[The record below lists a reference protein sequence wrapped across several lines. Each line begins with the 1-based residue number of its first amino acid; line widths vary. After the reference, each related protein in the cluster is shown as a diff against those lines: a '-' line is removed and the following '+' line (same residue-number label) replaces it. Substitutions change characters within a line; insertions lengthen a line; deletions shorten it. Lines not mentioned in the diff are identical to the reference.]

1 MLDILLI
8 IVLLILAGGGYKIA
22 TAGLEIYDSSLA
34 KAMALP
40 IGLVVLI
47 GLTTLLAPWLPL
59 WGCLLSCLILFAI
72 IWLVVK
78 TPQVQGTTPT
88 PFTRGQK
95 LLLLVTIS
103 AALFY
108 VHAVQLL
115 AFAPDFWSLYPISR
129 SLIKS
134 GLPVVHPFF
143 PWISLNGHFSKQL
156 LIATLAGAVGQDT
169 IRATWICEIFLLI
182 SAIMLWALVIRKISH
197 SARAG
202 AWGAFF
208 LFFCVNV
215 GGKAGLMDA
224 FDNGDLLVFTILGLL
239 LGLFVDIIYKARE
252 HWPLHWPKI
261 ILTTVL
267 AGLYGFICESYLA
280 LVLACFAA
288 GSLIVCR
295 RRTSIAKTLLSITA
309 LSILGSLLISVCG
322 GGVLGSL
329 ARQSARQ
336 IMAIPYQNKALK
348 APTSSYTSVSFPK
361 RHLLAI
367 RLGADP
373 YQRFSGALNTALFRH
388 YKPLLDDGGYSS
400 IFGLKV
406 LILHWLPTWLAPL
419 TLAWAIR
426 RRSMCGYMFGLL
438 GLIAYFTPALVDF
451 GPIQEAEYFRW
462 EFAAGV
468 GFAGLMALVV
478 ADLIDHA
485 TMQKSLGWR
494 RVAYSAL
501 FIFIAAN
508 FVGAQRL
515 LNNVVI
521 EAQKSSQA
529 AAKVLWPW
537 YPNTYRWLLS
547 CKELQLNQ
555 RDLDLALWLW
565 QQPSTKNIVW
575 REHAHTPEQFLK
587 CAVING
593 LSGTLSCEHALPP
606 HWQPMGTAPY
616 LPNSSTVIFQK
627 QPSLPLISGLGAN
640 WLVSKRELPKEELL
654 NFSQHT
660 SSDSIIK
667 PTANFVRTFGDK
679 RKYWLYKL
687 ENSLPLTKE
696 IVPQEASESS
706 AKITI
711 SGLPKASAWMYG
723 QAYPVRLQLSRPL
736 KGWLRAY
743 FQPQTDRQAPN
754 NLANLPLTFWIEGQS
769 SKIMLC
775 PPLNEGHYQLSWIYS
790 QDGRSWQKLK
800 GQAKADYLVSE
811 NIDEHLRVKE
821 IVTSSPQ
828 NGFIIL
834 KNIDNRPFYCGG
846 PLSIKWW
853 VWSDKLHNYRSGA
866 AAPEGETTYNQTIPP
881 QGEIKVNWTTAE
893 PLPEAGF
900 RLDISASAQIGQNV
914 TVSRFF

>member
-8 IVLLILAGGGYKIA
+8 IVLLVLAGGGYKIA
-22 TAGLEIYDSSLA
+22 TAGLEIYDNSLA

-40 IGLVVLI
+40 IGLITLI
-47 GLTTLLAPWLPL
+47 GITTLLAPWLPL
-59 WGCLLSCLILFAI
+59 WGCLLSCVILFAI
-72 IWLVVK
+72 VWLAVK
-78 TPQVQGTTPT
+78 VPQVQGTTPP
-88 PFTRGQK
+88 PFTKGQK
-95 LLLLVTIS
+95 LLLLVTVG
-103 AALFY
+103 ATLFY

-115 AFAPDFWSLYPISR
+115 TFAPDFWSLYPISR

-134 GLPVVHPFF
+134 GLPVMHPFF

-156 LIATLAGAVGQDT
+156 LVATLAGAVGQDT

-182 SAIMLWALVIRKISH
+182 SSIMLWALAIRKISH

-322 GGVLGSL
+322 GGVLGFL
-329 ARQSARQ
+329 ARQSAHR
-336 IMAIPYQNKALK
+336 IMAIPYQNGVSE
-348 APTSSYTSVSFPK
+348 APTSAYASISFPK

-373 YQRFSGALNTALFRH
+373 YQRLSSALNTALFRH

-400 IFGLKV
+400 IFSTKV
-406 LILHWLPTWLAPL
+406 LILHWLPTWLAPF
-419 TLAWAIR
+419 TLAWAIK
-426 RRSMCGYMFGLL
+426 RRSICGYMFGLL
-438 GLIAYFTPALVDF
+438 GLIAYFTPALIDF

-468 GFAGLMALVV
+468 GFAGLMAL
-478 ADLIDHA
+478 AISDLIDHA
-485 TMQKSLGWR
+485 TMLKSLGWR
-494 RVAYSAL
+494 RMAYSAL
-501 FIFIAAN
+501 FIFIVAN

-515 LNNVVI
+515 LNNVII
-521 EAQKSSQA
+521 EAQKSPQA

-537 YPNTYRWLLS
+537 YPNTYHWLLN

-565 QQPSTKNIVW
+565 KQPSTKNVVW

-616 LPNSSTVIFQK
+616 LPNSSTVVFQN
-627 QPSLPLISGLGAN
+627 QHSLPLISGLGAD
-640 WLVSKRELPKEELL
+640 WLVSEKELPKEELS
-654 NFSQHT
+654 NFSCST
-660 SSDSIIK
+660 ANISSK
-667 PTANFVRTFGDK
+667 PTATLVRTFGNK

-687 ENSLPLTKE
+687 DNSLPSAEE
-696 IVPQEASESS
+696 IDCPKAVEHNTEI
-706 AKITI
+706 KII
-711 SGLPKASAWMYG
+711 GLPKASAWMYG
-723 QAYPVRLQLSRPL
+723 QAYPVRLQSSRPL

-743 FQPQTDRQAPN
+743 FESKAEPQEQNR
-754 NLANLPLTFWIEGQS
+754 LANLPLTFWIEGQS

-775 PPLNEGHYQLSWIYS
+775 PPINEGHYQLSWSYS
-790 QDGRSWQKLK
+790 QDGRSWQRLK
-800 GQAKADYLVSE
+800 GQTKADYLVSE

-821 IVTSSPQ
+821 IVASSAQ

-834 KNIDNRPFYCGG
+834 KNIGTHPFYCGG

-853 VWSDKLHNYRSGA
+853 VWSDKLHNYRSNA
-866 AAPEGETTYNQTIPP
+866 AAPEGETIYSQAIPP
-881 QGEIKVNWTTAE
+881 QGEIKVNWTTQE
-893 PLPEAGF
+893 PLPEEGF

>member
-78 TPQVQGTTPT
+78 TPQVQGTTPP

-108 VHAVQLL
+108 VHAIQLL

-485 TMQKSLGWR
+485 TMLKSLGWR

-515 LNNVVI
+515 LKNVVI
-521 EAQKSSQA
+521 
-529 AAKVLWPW
+529 
-537 YPNTYRWLLS
+537 
-547 CKELQLNQ
+547 
-555 RDLDLALWLW
+555 
-565 QQPSTKNIVW
+565 
-575 REHAHTPEQFLK
+575 
-587 CAVING
+587 
-593 LSGTLSCEHALPP
+593 
-606 HWQPMGTAPY
+606 
-616 LPNSSTVIFQK
+616 
-627 QPSLPLISGLGAN
+627 
-640 WLVSKRELPKEELL
+640 
-654 NFSQHT
+654 
-660 SSDSIIK
+660 
-667 PTANFVRTFGDK
+667 
-679 RKYWLYKL
+679 
-687 ENSLPLTKE
+687 
-696 IVPQEASESS
+696 
-706 AKITI
+706 
-711 SGLPKASAWMYG
+711 
-723 QAYPVRLQLSRPL
+723 
-736 KGWLRAY
+736 
-743 FQPQTDRQAPN
+743 
-754 NLANLPLTFWIEGQS
+754 
-769 SKIMLC
+769 
-775 PPLNEGHYQLSWIYS
+775 
-790 QDGRSWQKLK
+790 
-800 GQAKADYLVSE
+800 
-811 NIDEHLRVKE
+811 
-821 IVTSSPQ
+821 
-828 NGFIIL
+828 
-834 KNIDNRPFYCGG
+834 
-846 PLSIKWW
+846 
-853 VWSDKLHNYRSGA
+853 
-866 AAPEGETTYNQTIPP
+866 
-881 QGEIKVNWTTAE
+881 
-893 PLPEAGF
+893 
-900 RLDISASAQIGQNV
+900 
-914 TVSRFF
+914 